1 MPRARLRPRV
11 DLRVEPVTPDRW
23 PDLERLFGP
32 NGAYSNCWCTFYRL
46 KRSEF
51 SATGPARKKAVLRGV
66 VEAGDAPGLL
76 AYEGSE
82 PVGWV
87 AVAPRVD
94 TPVLQR
100 SPRLKVDDPERA
112 WAVTCF
118 FVRKDRRGQ
127 GVMTRLVEAAVE
139 HARRSGAAALDAF
152 PVEPGADLTG
162 CEGYTGIS
170 TAFRRAGFR
179 PVPGRAPLVRLTLA

>member
-1 MPRARLRPRV
+1 M
-11 DLRVEPVTPDRW
+11 DLRVAPVTPERW

-51 SATGPARKKAVLRGV
+51 SAFPPAAKKGVLRAA
-66 VEAGDAPGLL
+66 VEEGGESPGLL
-76 AYEGSE
+76 AYEGRE

-87 AVAPRVD
+87 AVAPRLD

-100 SPRLKVDDPERA
+100 SPRLKVPDAGGA

-118 FVRKDRRGQ
+118 FVRRDKRGR

-139 HARRSGAAALDAF
+139 HARGRGARALDAF
-152 PVEPGADLTG
+152 PVEASGDFSG
-162 CEGYTGIS
+162 CEGYTGVR
-170 TAFRRAGFR
+170 TVFERAGFR